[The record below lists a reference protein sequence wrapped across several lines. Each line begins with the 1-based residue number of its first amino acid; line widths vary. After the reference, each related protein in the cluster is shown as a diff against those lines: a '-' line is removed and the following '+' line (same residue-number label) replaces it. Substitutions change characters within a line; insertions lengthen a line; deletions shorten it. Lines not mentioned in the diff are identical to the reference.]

1 MVSHF
6 LAALAAYNLK
16 PLGEIV
22 KTFHF
27 THDNGVQQDFCE
39 EITQQL
45 RSTRY
50 SCALQSSY
58 VVALFLSNPCPD
70 VSLIQ
75 MSKIMKMISSR
86 MAVSLQFSWGVL
98 LPSSLWCIS
107 PIIFHRKQNHR
118 AKSFLLQL
126 LQEWSVLVFK
136 MSKLR
141 LLILHPILY
150 VFIIPNI

>member
-6 LAALAAYNLK
+6 SAALAAYNLK

-22 KTFHF
+22 KTFSL
-27 THDNGVQQDFCE
+27 NPRLRGSQDFYE

-45 RSTRY
+45 RSTRC

-58 VVALFLSNPCPD
+58 VEALFFSNPCPD

-75 MSKIMKMISSR
+75 MSKIMKMMSSR
-86 MAVSLQFSWGVL
+86 MAMSLQFSWRVL

-136 MSKLR
+136 MSKSR
-141 LLILHPILY
+141 LSILHPTGY
-150 VFIIPNI
+150 VFITPNI